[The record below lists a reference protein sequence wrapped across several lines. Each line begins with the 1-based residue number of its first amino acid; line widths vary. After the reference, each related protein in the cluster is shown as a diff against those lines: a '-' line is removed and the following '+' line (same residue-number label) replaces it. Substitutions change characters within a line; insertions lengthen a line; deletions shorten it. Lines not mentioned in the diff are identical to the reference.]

1 MSTIVMMESKP
12 VIKNMDDDDDEVE
25 THKMPSLY
33 ESGPFMDELKVARR
47 RACIYYMYYLE
58 GGGGGG
64 GGGGSSMSE
73 NSGILGQLSKCI

>member
-47 RACIYYMYYLE
+47 RACIYYMYSFVCLCV

-64 GGGGSSMSE
+64 AGHG
-73 NSGILGQLSKCI
+73 